1 MKNSL
6 KSSFFL
12 LLFILS
18 CFNLF
23 SQERFTN
30 IVQQRSRPLFYDELN
45 YSPKSKDS
53 SEFVYSFR
61 ISHDYISFFNESPN
75 TGTSNYSAKITV
87 NLELQFQDGSVQ
99 RFAKDF
105 SKTETE
111 YSNTKNKFMFLTGI
125 IVGTFKGNPIYTQ
138 LEIMDN
144 GNNKPLFPAAKKNK
158 IKKFNIPEIINY
170 NILQNEKDVNYGKN
184 FIFGETQYLY
194 FTISDSSRLSS
205 LKFSLQKKN
214 IDDDEFSNTEEFDPI
229 SLNRIAGNTYK
240 LNLNSNK
247 LEAGPYKLFLAS
259 KSKTDTVFFE
269 TLWLDMPNS
278 LYDLDLA
285 TRVLKYS
292 ATSDDFD
299 DLTSGN
305 FEERV
310 GKFKAYWA
318 KKDPTPDTRK
328 NEIMAE
334 YYRRV
339 DYAYSKFFTG
349 KEYGW
354 RTDRGKIYILY
365 GEPDSRNRYFPP
377 NEPSQEIWIYKK
389 ANKTFVFADI
399 DSKGD
404 FKLLSKKNS
413 SK

>member
-1 MKNSL
+1 MYDYF
-6 KSSFFL
+6 KSSILFL
-12 LLFILS
+12 LLLVI
-18 CFNLF
+18 CPNLF
-23 SQERFTN
+23 SQDRFTN
-30 IVQQRSRPLFYDELN
+30 IVQQRSHPLFYDEIN
-45 YSPKSKDS
+45 YNSTSKDS
-53 SEFVYSFR
+53 SEFIYSFR
-61 ISHDYISFFNESPN
+61 ISHDYISFFNESQN
-75 TGTSNYSAKITV
+75 VGESIYKTKITI
-87 NLELQFQDGSVQ
+87 NLELQFQDSSIQ
-99 RFAKDF
+99 RFAKVF
-105 SKTETE
+105 SKSESD
-111 YSNTKNKFMFLTGI
+111 YNNTKNKLLFMTGTI
-125 IVGTFKGNPIYTQ
+125 QGSFKGNLISYQ
-138 LEIMDN
+138 IEVMDD
-144 GNNKPLFPAAKKNK
+144 GNNKPLFPAAVKKK
-158 IKKFNIPEIINY
+158 IKKFYNPQILNY
-170 NILQNEKDVNYGKN
+170 SILQNGKNVNYGKN
-184 FIFGETQYLY
+184 FIFGETQFLY
-194 FTISDSSRLSS
+194 FTISDSTFLNNLSLS
-205 LKFSLQKKN
+205 LMKKN
-214 IDDDEFSNTEEFDPI
+214 IDGNEFSITEEYNPI
-229 SLNRIAGNTYK
+229 SLIKIKNSTYQ

-247 LEAGPYKLFLAS
+247 LEVGPYKLLLTS
-259 KSKTDTVFFE
+259 KSKIDTVFFE

-292 ATSDDFD
+292 ATPEEYDE
-299 DLTSGN
+299 LTSGN

-310 GKFKAYWA
+310 GKFKSYWA
-318 KKDPTPDTRK
+318 KKDPTPATRK

-365 GEPDSRNRYFPP
+365 GDPDSRNRFFPP
-377 NEPSQEIWIYKK
+377 NEPSQEIWVYKK